1 MITKLYVG
9 NLAYATTE
17 AELRQLFARAG
28 NVLSVELIKDHAN
41 GQSKGFAFVGMDTA
55 AEAQV
60 TIDMFKSYPL
70 VGRELTVNFSRKR
83 EPQGNNYRSHLSAF
97 GLGSDKGLKAT
108 SRQPDPAHAGYQSR
122 YSAFGD
128 QNNSNRPRR
137 RGGNQRH

>member
-9 NLAYATTE
+9 NLAYETTE
-17 AELRQLFARAG
+17 AELRRLFARAG

-41 GQSKGFAFVGMDTA
+41 GQSKGFAFVGMNTA
-55 AEAQV
+55 AEAQAA
-60 TIDMFKSYPL
+60 IDMFKSYPL
-70 VGRELTVNFSRKR
+70 AGRELTVSFSRKR
-83 EPQGNNYRSHLSAF
+83 ELQSNYRSHLSAF

-108 SRQPDPAHAGYQSR
+108 SRQSEPARGGYQSR